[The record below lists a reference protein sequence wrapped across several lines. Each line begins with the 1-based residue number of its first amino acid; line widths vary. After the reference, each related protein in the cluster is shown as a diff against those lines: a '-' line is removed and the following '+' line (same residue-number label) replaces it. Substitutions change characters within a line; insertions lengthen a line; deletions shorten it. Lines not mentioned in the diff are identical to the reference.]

1 MKTYSGQLREESP
14 DYQVDEKLLLLER
27 EESPGSNSGK
37 EGTVSNND
45 VLDRYGYGRYLH
57 SSYCNLYI
65 LHASVN
71 VLSTSLEQVYQAALA
86 DYIFC

>member
-57 SSYCNLYI
+57 TVTFIYFMPP
-65 LHASVN
+65 
-71 VLSTSLEQVYQAALA
+71 STSYQRL
-86 DYIFC
+86 